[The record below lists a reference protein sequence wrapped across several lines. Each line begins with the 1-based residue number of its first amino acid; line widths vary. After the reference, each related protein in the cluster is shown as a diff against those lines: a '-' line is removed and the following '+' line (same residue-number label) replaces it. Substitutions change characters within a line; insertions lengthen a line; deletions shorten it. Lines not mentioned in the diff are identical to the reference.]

1 MNKLRESKHPYV
13 FRNRT
18 ISWKCFVS
26 YALKYRGTFVER
38 RLSGGGKVETQGSNM
53 ILLGE
58 GQWEKTLFKLLQQL
72 DYDTNFHTRQAHY
85 EFLFRDALR
94 WISGYRKTKSPKS
107 LERLFRE
114 SKLFLFGDNSCY
126 HGEVGWFT
134 FLSVPRFLGSSFYN
148 ENVIRFSS
156 GLASSLNICWDYL
169 SKGKIATSHLIK
181 YIILDNFRW

>member
-1 MNKLRESKHPYV
+1 MNKLRESKHLYV

-72 DYDTNFHTRQAHY
+72 DYDKISTLDKLIMSFFSEMLSD
-85 EFLFRDALR
+85 EFLDTERQRVLR
-94 WISGYRKTKSPKS
+94 VWSIC
-107 LERLFRE
+107 LENQNYFCLVIIPATMVKLVDLPFYLFPD
-114 SKLFLFGDNSCY
+114 FG
-126 HGEVGWFT
+126 
-134 FLSVPRFLGSSFYN
+134 
-148 ENVIRFSS
+148 
-156 GLASSLNICWDYL
+156 
-169 SKGKIATSHLIK
+169 K
-181 YIILDNFRW
+181 